1 MTKKQQ
7 PWMTVVMAAKY
18 LGLDETT
25 TAKLMDH
32 TGLSRTLIAN
42 GPVIVLRKELDDYLA
57 AAGIMAADQGKVVP
71 MHQQQ

>member
-1 MTKKQQ
+1 
-7 PWMTVVMAAKY
+7 
-18 LGLDETT
+18 
-25 TAKLMDH
+25 MDH